1 MGPSRPVHQLGARER
16 QILDA
21 LFRLEE
27 GSVADV
33 RAELPEPPSYSSVRT
48 MIRLLESKGFLKHR
62 EQGAKYMYRP
72 TQSAR
77 AASKSAVVHVLKTF
91 FHGSPSAAL
100 AAILDVSSDKLTE
113 HDLARMKQLI
123 ERAKQDGV

>member
-33 RAELPEPPSYSSVRT
+33 RAELPDPPSYSSVRT
-48 MIRLLESKGFLKHR
+48 MIRLLETKGFLKHR
-62 EQGAKYMYRP
+62 ERGAKYIYRP
-72 TQSAR
+72 TQSGQ

-100 AAILDVSSDKLTE
+100 AAILDVSSDRLTE
-113 HDLARMKQLI
+113 EDLARMKQLI
-123 ERAKQDGV
+123 ERAKRDGV